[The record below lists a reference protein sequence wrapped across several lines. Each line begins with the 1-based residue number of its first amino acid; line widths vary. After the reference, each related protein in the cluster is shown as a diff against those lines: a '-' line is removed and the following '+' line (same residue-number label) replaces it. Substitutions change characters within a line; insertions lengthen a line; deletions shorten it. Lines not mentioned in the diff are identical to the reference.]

1 MGEKKGFSP
10 LEIKTSNQR
19 KLLTGFTLVEL
30 LVVIAIIALLMS
42 MLMPALARVKKQAKT
57 VICQSNLRQ
66 WGAVFSMYT
75 NDYNGHFMPNWSTGA
90 NTKHTDYWM
99 HALRPYYSDAGDI
112 RCCPMATKP
121 SSEVNGHP
129 GNSLGPFFAWGVF
142 EGEPGQPSP
151 WWSCVTGG
159 DYGSYGV
166 NGWISDPREGA
177 VTDAS
182 KFWRTINVRGGARV
196 PMFCGDQWLAGW
208 PEPKDNPPIYENQAW
223 NTGDVMVRLCPN
235 RHNGYVNQVFL
246 DCSVQKI
253 GLKQLWTLKW
263 HRKFKTDDFWTL
275 AGGVRKSDWPQWM
288 RDFKDY

>member
-1 MGEKKGFSP
+1 MYSTGTDMDEKK
-10 LEIKTSNQR
+10 
-19 KLLTGFTLVEL
+19 GFTLVEL

-42 MLMPALARVKKQAKT
+42 MLLPAMARVKKQAK
-57 VICQSNLRQ
+57 VVMCQSNLRQ
-66 WGAVFSMYT
+66 WCAVFQMYT
-75 NDYNGHFMPNWSTGA
+75 DDYNGNFMANWSN

-99 HALRPYYSDAGDI
+99 QALRPYYSDAGDI

-121 SSEVNGHP
+121 SSLVNGHP

-142 EGEPGQPSP
+142 EGEPGQPST

-166 NGWISDPREGA
+166 NGWISDPREGTIS
-177 VTDAS
+177 VDPG
-182 KFWRTINVRGGARV
+182 KFWRTINVKGAARV

-208 PEPKDNPPIYENQAW
+208 PEPKDGPPLWENQAW
-223 NTGDVMVRLCPN
+223 NTGDAMVRLCPN
-235 RHNGYVNQVFL
+235 RHDGYVNQVFL
-246 DCSVQKI
+246 DCSVLKI

-263 HRKFKTDDFWTL
+263 HRTFKTDDFWTL
-275 AGGVRKSDWPQWM
+275 AGGATKEDWPQWM